1 MKSVLKFLKSISF
14 FMIYIMG
21 LMYLKD
27 YHIIILPYFVIG
39 GFYFANK
46 ILDWANRVFE
56 AH

>member
-1 MKSVLKFLKSISF
+1 MKSILKFLKSIF
-14 FMIYIMG
+14 LFMIYIMG

-27 YHIIILPYFVIG
+27 YHIIILPYLVIG
-39 GFYFANK
+39 SFYFTNK